1 VIVRELLPATQAGR
15 RTGLVLLCAGG
26 GMALGSWLGGA
37 VFDATGT
44 YRTAFLI
51 GAAFNLGNLAIIIS
65 LIIRT
70 PRFQRAYA

>member
-1 VIVRELLPATQAGR
+1 MIVRELLPAAEAGR
-15 RTGLVLLCAGG
+15 RTGLVLLCAGA

-51 GAAFNLGNLAIIIS
+51 GVAFNAGNLAIIAS
-65 LIIRT
+65 LILRT
-70 PRFQRAYA
+70 PRFRPAFA

>member
-1 VIVRELLPATQAGR
+1 
-15 RTGLVLLCAGG
+15 
-26 GMALGSWLGGA
+26 MALGSWLGGV

-51 GAAFNLGNLAIIIS
+51 GAAFNLGNLAIITS